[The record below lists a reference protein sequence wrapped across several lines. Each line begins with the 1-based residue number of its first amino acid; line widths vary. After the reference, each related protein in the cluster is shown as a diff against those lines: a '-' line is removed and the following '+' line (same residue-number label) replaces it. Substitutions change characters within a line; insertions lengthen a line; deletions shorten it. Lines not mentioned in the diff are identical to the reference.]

1 MKLLLLLFMAIKIK
15 QIKTHSIKIT
25 LLHLVLI
32 FAIKKEDILLFE
44 KSINNLI

>member
-1 MKLLLLLFMAIKIK
+1 MKLLLLLFIAIKIK

-32 FAIKKEDILLFE
+32 FAIKKGRYFFYLR
-44 KSINNLI
+44 KA